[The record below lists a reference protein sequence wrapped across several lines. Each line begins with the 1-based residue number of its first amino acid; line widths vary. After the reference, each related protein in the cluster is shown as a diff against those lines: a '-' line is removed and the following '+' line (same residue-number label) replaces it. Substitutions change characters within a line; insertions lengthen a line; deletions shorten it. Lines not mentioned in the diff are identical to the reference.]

1 MKKYIIVFLSLIVT
15 ESLFAQWTIKESQL
29 PGSNLEEIIKT
40 KPYLVQVVP
49 DAEWDGSNYASQ
61 EDLQWFK
68 DAKYGMFI
76 SFGLSTFVNKELSGG
91 IIGDRVLPDGV
102 SKTPLYPRE
111 EWTSWADSLRL
122 ENFSKEELVKIIKA
136 SGVKY
141 MVVIAKHHDGF
152 HLWDTQ
158 YSDFKST
165 NSPYKKDFIREVVD
179 ACHLADIKV
188 GIYYSQRD
196 WYHPDYQPV
205 DPETAERITVPPYF
219 QAKKGKTVKP
229 GKNHQKYIDYQFDVV
244 RELCTNYGKIDIFW
258 FDANYW
264 GGMFTSDMWDGE
276 RLTRMIREL
285 QPGILINN
293 RASLPGDFDT
303 PEQRIGM
310 FQNRRPWET
319 CMTLCGGWSYTPT
332 PVKSPLTIFQKLQST
347 AIGDGNL
354 LLSWGMKWDGSWDEK
369 QKDTFVKVGD
379 YLQKYGCS
387 IYNTQGGPWLPDEWG
402 GTTFK
407 KNKVYVHITKIPESG
422 NIFLPKLSGFKV
434 VNSED
439 ISGHTLS
446 VKQVDGGYRIDM
458 KTLEK
463 IESPVVLELTV
474 DKNLTTEDVESSK
487 ELSGYTVGKV
497 LNTGKITSG
506 KLSEIKLYGIRT
518 IKSLKFDSSYNMKG
532 NIILSFS
539 KNGKTWE
546 QQAPVTISEKTI
558 IMPVTSYV
566 AGALLDGKNAKY
578 VKVEFS
584 ENVTNAISY
593 TVYGE

>member
-1 MKKYIIVFLSLIVT
+1 MKKYIAIFYLLLVT

-49 DAEWDGSNYASQ
+49 DAEWDGSNYASK

-76 SFGLSTFVNKELSGG
+76 SFGLSTFVNKELSWG

-122 ENFSKEELVKIIKA
+122 ENFSKEGLVNIIKA

-158 YSDFKST
+158 YSEFKST

-179 ACHLADIKV
+179 ACHLAGIKV

-196 WYHPDYQPV
+196 WYHPDYHPV

-229 GKNHQKYIDYQFDVV
+229 GKNHQKYIDYQFNVV

-332 PVKSPLTIFQKLQST
+332 PVKSPLTIFRKLQST

-354 LLSWGMKWDGSWDEK
+354 LLSWGMKWDGSWDEE
-369 QKDTFVKVGD
+369 QKNTFVKVGG
-379 YLQKYGCS
+379 YLKKYGCS

-407 KNKVYVHITKIPESG
+407 NNKVYVHIIKSPESG

-439 ISGHTLS
+439 ISGHALS

-458 KTLEK
+458 RTLAK

-497 LNTGKITSG
+497 LSTGKISSG
-506 KLSEIKLYGIRT
+506 KLSLIKLDGIRT

-539 KNGKTWE
+539 KDGKTWE
-546 QQAPVTISEKTI
+546 QQTPVTISEKTI

-593 TVYGE
+593 IVYGE